1 MVEDLKAAAVL
12 FSLSLLFPSSC
23 ESGQAAGSENLAQI
37 AEGQKQRELII
48 LYLYN

>member
-23 ESGQAAGSENLAQI
+23 ESGPAAGSENLAQI
-37 AEGQKQRELII
+37 AEETAIIII